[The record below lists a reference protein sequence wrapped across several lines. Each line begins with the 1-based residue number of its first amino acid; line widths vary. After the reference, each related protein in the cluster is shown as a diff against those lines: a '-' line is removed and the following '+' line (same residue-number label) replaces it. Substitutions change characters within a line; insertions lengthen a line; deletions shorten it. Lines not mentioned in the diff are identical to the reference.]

1 MDFTVGEE
9 TDHMTNAQRRRDA
22 ALRRLRLANRGGVA
36 ASVAGAVVVMGLAHQ
51 ATPLSK
57 AHVTA
62 QIITRTVAKSDS
74 LTRPVTLHR
83 TDVKHKI
90 RPAAAPTAVTSSQQ
104 STPAATTSQPS
115 TTAAAPTAQSAPS
128 SASAA
133 PTAQSAPSSAY
144 VAPTVIQAPAPAA
157 PVTSGVS

>member
-1 MDFTVGEE
+1 
-9 TDHMTNAQRRRDA
+9 MTNAQRRRDS

-51 ATPLSK
+51 ATPVGK

-62 QIITRTVAKSDS
+62 EVITRTVAKSDS
-74 LTRPVTLHR
+74 AIRPATLHR

-90 RPAAAPTAVTSSQQ
+90 RPAAAPTAV
-104 STPAATTSQPS
+104 TTSQPS